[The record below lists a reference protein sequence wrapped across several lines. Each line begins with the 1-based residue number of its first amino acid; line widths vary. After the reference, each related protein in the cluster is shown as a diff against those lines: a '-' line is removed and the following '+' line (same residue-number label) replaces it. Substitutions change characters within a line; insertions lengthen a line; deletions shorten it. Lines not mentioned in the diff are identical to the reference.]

1 MQIEEKK
8 VVGLHYTLTDDDGK
22 VLDSS
27 QEGTPLTFIF
37 GIGMLIPGLE
47 KAIEGKV
54 KGDALKVSIKPED
67 AYGQRDDGLTQKV
80 PKEQFDEGEEIQIG
94 MQFQVETQQGALV
107 VTVTEVTDS
116 EVTIDGNHP
125 LAGVNLNFD
134 VKVEDVREATKEELE
149 HGHVHGPGGHDH

>member
-54 KGDALKVSIKPED
+54 KGDELKVSIKPED

-80 PKEQFDEGEEIQIG
+80 PKDQFDEGEEIQIG

-125 LAGVNLNFD
+125 LAGMNLNFE
-134 VKVEDVREATKEELE
+134 VKVDDVREATKEELD
-149 HGHVHGPGGHDH
+149 HGHVHGPGGHNH